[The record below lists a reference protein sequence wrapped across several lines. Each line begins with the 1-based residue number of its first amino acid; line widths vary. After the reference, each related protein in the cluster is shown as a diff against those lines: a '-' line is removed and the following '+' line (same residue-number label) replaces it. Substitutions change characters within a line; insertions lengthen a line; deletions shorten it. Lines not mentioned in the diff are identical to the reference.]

1 MFLGKC
7 KVNDAFIW
15 QAIEI
20 NQPVLKEQMVY
31 RLKNK
36 RDMLFT
42 ILGQQRSSILFER
55 LVKVFVK
62 LGSL

>member
-42 ILGQQRSSILFER
+42 ILGQLF
-55 LVKVFVK
+55 
-62 LGSL
+62 